1 MVFIRDLRQCLGRVG
16 WIKTGV
22 FILTLVGVYAAALA
36 TFLGL
41 ATGIFPRTI
50 FRQPL
55 PRPDSPSSDLT
66 NSPDYMGTV
75 QLSAVELNTF
85 SNELTFV
92 LIFKP
97 AKMMVDSGGSL
108 IPHAKFLIQG
118 QSILYESENYDYDIP
133 RRLSALQTSG
143 SFVLYVP
150 VATPSSCHVLPS
162 VNICDTL
169 RMYPFDF
176 YTTSCSVE
184 CYHKPQ
190 NETEWRGCNAT
201 AFAL

>member
-36 TFLGL
+36 AFLGL
-41 ATGIFPRTI
+41 ATGNFPRTI

-55 PRPDSPSSDLT
+55 QRPDSPSSDLT

-75 QLSAVELNTF
+75 QLSAVELNTL

-92 LIFKP
+92 LLFKP
-97 AKMMVDSGGSL
+97 AKMMVDSGGAL
-108 IPHAKFLIQG
+108 IPEAKFFIQG
-118 QSILYESENYDYDIP
+118 QTVLYESKNYDYDIP
-133 RRLSALQTSG
+133 RRLNALRASG
-143 SFVLYVP
+143 SFILYVP
-150 VATPSSCHVLPS
+150 TPTSCHVLPS
-162 VNICDTL
+162 VNICHTL
-169 RMYPFDF
+169 RMYPFDS

-184 CYHKPQ
+184 CFHKPQ